1 MRKSLTALLLALA
14 FLTSAATVDVV
25 SYDPADRV
33 VEVHLDGAVEPS
45 YSDFELTDPSRI
57 VLDISDAHFPGN
69 KFEAPVG
76 DGLVKNIRAAQNTID
91 PPLTR
96 IVVDLETGVAGYTIA
111 VTGSAGD
118 WTLKLILLPPGE
130 VISAEEAG
138 RAVEVELT
146 GEEIVG
152 TAISGNLEVSGSV
165 DTTPERSFA
174 VESGLVFSKSP
185 TVVYEV
191 PSADSR
197 RISEGLAGERVE
209 IAAELGSWR
218 LVILSEQ
225 SDLAGW
231 VEFSRLTTEGSVER
245 DDGAV
250 RAVANPRTP
259 PAGVSQSPQSGR
271 APLRTEASDGSAIIA
286 HLGGGESFRAYRR
299 RDDFYFVKLDD
310 GRAGWLAKRF
320 VELEGTSSSSGSM
333 TGAPWRQSI
342 IATAETYLGVP
353 YVWGGTSRSGFDCSG
368 LVWRVFKQNGMEI
381 PRTAGPQYREG
392 EKLNRGDLLPGDLVF
407 FSTYTSGPSHVGIY
421 AGDGRFIQ
429 AESSD
434 HGVRYSELDGAYWR
448 DHIYGFTRW
457 IP

>member
-1 MRKSLTALLLALA
+1 MQKSLTVLLLTLA
-14 FLTSAATVDVV
+14 SLTTAATVDVV
-25 SYDPADRV
+25 AYDPADRV
-33 VEVHLDGAVEPS
+33 VEVHLDGEAEPS
-45 YSDFELTDPSRI
+45 YSDFELTDPNRI
-57 VLDISDAHFPGN
+57 VLDVSDALFPGG

-76 DGLVKNIRAAQNTID
+76 DGLVKNLRAAQNSID

-96 IVVDLETGVAGYTIA
+96 IVVDLESGVAGYTIA

-138 RAVEVELT
+138 GAVEVELT

-152 TAISGNLEVSGSV
+152 TAVSGNLEVSGSG
-165 DTTPERSFA
+165 DTPPERVYT
-174 VESGLVFSKSP
+174 VETGLVFAASP
-185 TVVYEV
+185 TTVYEA

-209 IAAELGSWR
+209 VAAELGSWR

-231 VEFSRLTTEGSVER
+231 VEFSRLTTEGSVET

-259 PAGVSQSPQSGR
+259 PAGTPQTPQSGR

-286 HLGGGESFRAYRR
+286 HLSGGEDFRAWRR
-299 RDDFYFVKLDD
+299 RDDFYFVQLDD

-320 VELEGTSSSSGSM
+320 VELEGSSS
-333 TGAPWRQSI
+333 TPTPGAPWRQSI

-392 EKLNRGDLLPGDLVF
+392 EKLTRGELLPGDLVF

-448 DHIYGFTRW
+448 DNIYGFTRW
-457 IP
+457 TP

>member
-1 MRKSLTALLLALA
+1 MQKSLTA
-14 FLTSAATVDVV
+14 FVLTFASLTTAATVDVV
-25 SYDPADRV
+25 AYDPADRV
-33 VEVHLDGAVEPS
+33 VEVHLDGEAEPS
-45 YSDFELTDPSRI
+45 YSDFELTDPNRI
-57 VLDISDAHFPGN
+57 VLDISDAIFPDG

-76 DGLVKNIRAAQNTID
+76 DGLVKNLRAAQNSID

-96 IVVDLETGVAGYTIA
+96 IVVDLESGVAGYTIA
-111 VTGSAGD
+111 VTGSAGN
-118 WTLKLILLPPGE
+118 WTLRLILLPPGE

-138 RAVEVELT
+138 GAVEVELT

-152 TAISGNLEVSGSV
+152 TAVSGNLEVNGSG
-165 DTTPERSFA
+165 DTPAERSYT
-174 VESGLVFSKSP
+174 VESGLVFAASP
-185 TVVYEV
+185 TTVYEA

-209 IAAELGSWR
+209 VAAELGSWR

-231 VEFSRLTTEGSVER
+231 VEFARLTPEGSVEP

-259 PAGVSQSPQSGR
+259 PAGTSQTPQSGR
-271 APLRTEASDGSAIIA
+271 APLRTEASSGSAIIA
-286 HLGGGESFRAYRR
+286 HLSGGESFRAWRR
-299 RDDFYFVKLDD
+299 RDDFYFVQLDD

-320 VELEGTSSSSGSM
+320 VELEGSSS
-333 TGAPWRQSI
+333 TPTPGAPWRQSI

-353 YVWGGTSRSGFDCSG
+353 YVWGGTTSSGFDCSG
-368 LVWRVFKQNGMEI
+368 LVWRVFKQNGIEI
-381 PRTAGPQYREG
+381 PRTGGPQYREG
-392 EKLNRGDLLPGDLVF
+392 EKLTRDELLPGDLVF

-434 HGVRYSELDGAYWR
+434 HGARYSELDGAYWR
-448 DHIYGFTRW
+448 DNIYGFTRW
-457 IP
+457 TP